1 MRRGLCRDAGVA
13 VVSDPRGD
21 EPPYADESWDD
32 DIDFE
37 ALDCVELECE
47 EIEISERGDEPPYGE
62 WLADDPHF
70 NAWLDYA
77 NERNT

>member
-1 MRRGLCRDAGVA
+1 MRGCRCRDDGAELVA
-13 VVSDPRGD
+13 MEPRGD
-21 EPPYADESWDD
+21 EPEYMDESWVDD
-32 DIDFE
+32 LDFE
-37 ALDCVELECE
+37 ALDCVE
-47 EIEISERGDEPPYGE
+47 IERGDEPPYGE